1 MKPFS
6 KQWLAERLRDPE
18 TGSYRYL
25 WLLLFYPL
33 YLISFFSLEK
43 MELSYHLVECSID
56 QLIPFC
62 EYFVVP
68 YVLWHGTIG
77 LLSLYLLFFDIP
89 GLKKLLRYFIFTYII
104 TFAVYI
110 IWPTALDL
118 RPTVFPE
125 KENFFLW
132 ITRHVIYAADP
143 SHNVCPSMHILGA
156 FGLWF
161 ASRRTKRFSGLLAGI
176 LWGILCLSI
185 CLSTVLL
192 KQHSV
197 IDVIAALPL
206 VVLGWL
212 FAYSG
217 LIFKTPSER

>member
-18 TGSYRYL
+18 TGRYRYL

-33 YLISFFSLEK
+33 YLISFFILEG
-43 MELSYHLVECSID
+43 MTLPYHYLEWGID
-56 QLIPFC
+56 RVIPFC
-62 EYFVVP
+62 EYFVLP

-89 GLKKLLRYFIFTYII
+89 ELKRLLRYFIFTYVI
-104 TFAVYI
+104 TFTVYVV
-110 IWPTALDL
+110 WPTALDL
-118 RPTVFPE
+118 RPTEFPRDNVFT
-125 KENFFLW
+125 W
-132 ITRHVIYAADP
+132 VTRHVIYAADP
-143 SHNVCPSMHILGA
+143 STNVCPSMHILGT

-161 ASRRTKRFSGLLAGI
+161 ASGRTKRFSGPLARV

-197 IDVIAALPL
+197 IDVLAALPL
-206 VVLGWL
+206 TALGWV

-217 LIFKTPSER
+217 LVFRRKDPR